1 MNAFWNE
8 GYEST
13 AKKVNE
19 KDVNSRWEN
28 RTLVKR

>member
-8 GYEST
+8 DYEST
-13 AKKVNE
+13 TKKVNE

-28 RTLVKR
+28 RI